1 MTTRKFLVLPLMLI
15 LLSSGIVPFT
25 FASVESEAEEDIV
38 AGCRDGQTLV
48 HRFTNQDYICL
59 DPSTAERWENL
70 GLAEIIQNATVQ
82 KEDSPDDSDVE
93 YYGAPPPAPVNTD
106 TSDNFSECRSGF
118 TQVHRFSYDDL
129 YCLSSETAKTW
140 ERLGLVEII
149 DDSGEYIQSKESKVE
164 EEFSQETILEQQQKE
179 FESEAKSILLPS
191 YPIQPPIHPLLEASN
206 DFWYPPQVHQVND
219 RIWVAVGYD
228 IANSIMIEGDTG
240 LIIVDTLSTYE
251 SAKKV
256 LEEFRK
262 ITNKPIKTIIYTH
275 GHLDHVQGTK
285 AFLEEGDGNVEI
297 IAHES
302 LLDFYI
308 NENSVL
314 GPIASER
321 TSYASGVFLPNEG
334 PDRTYLGVFPPMEP
348 GTIGFVPPT
357 HTFSDEF
364 SIDIS
369 GVSMNLV
376 HVAGES
382 SDQIFI
388 WLPDDE
394 ALLIGDNIY
403 SIFPNIYTLRGA
415 VYRDPMNYVHA
426 FDQMI
431 PLNPEYLVPS
441 HVKPVSGKS
450 EINEILVTTRDATQY
465 IYDQTIRGMNAGY
478 TPDELAEKITL
489 PDYAKE
495 SSWISESRGQIPWH
509 VKQIYYGNLG
519 WYQGDPA
526 FLLPVSENER
536 SNKIVNAY
544 GGVGATILEIR
555 NSIEKGEYNWAAEL
569 ASYVLNQ
576 EPENVEAKLLKAHA
590 LRVIGQRMLS
600 SDGRH
605 WALTTALELEGKI
618 TVDPNGFSQT
628 SPEQLAQIPID
639 KLLKSM
645 STKLNLDVAHDLE
658 EYLSI
663 YYADIDEG
671 YSLRIHHDILT
682 VTDGVD
688 ADPHNLMTLDSDTHK
703 MILTGELSLTDAIDS
718 RLVKVDGSV
727 RDLKFFFSAFDK
739 IPTRTD

>member
-15 LLSSGIVPFT
+15 LLSSGIIPHT
-25 FASVESEAEEDIV
+25 FASVESEAEEDIY
-38 AGCRDGQTLV
+38 AGCRSDQTLV
-48 HRFTNQDYICL
+48 FRLTHHDYICL
-59 DPSTAERWENL
+59 DPSTAERWEKL
-70 GLAEIIQNATVQ
+70 GMAEIIQNATVQ
-82 KEDSPDDSDVE
+82 KDDSLDESDVE
-93 YYGAPPPAPVNTD
+93 YYGAPPPPPVNTD
-106 TSDNFSECRSGF
+106 TSEIFSECRPGF

-129 YCLSSETAKTW
+129 YCLTLETAKTW

-149 DDSGEYIQSKESKVE
+149 DESGEYIQSE
-164 EEFSQETILEQQQKE
+164 EPEIEELSQEIILEQQQKE
-179 FESEAKSILLPS
+179 FESKAKSISLPS
-191 YPIQPPIHPLLEASN
+191 YPVQPPIHPLLEASN
-206 DFWYPPQVHQVND
+206 DFWYPPEVHQVND

-228 IANSIMIEGDTG
+228 IANSVMIEGDTG
-240 LIIVDTLSTYE
+240 IIIIDTLSTYE
-251 SAKKV
+251 SAKNV
-256 LEEFRK
+256 LKEFRK
-262 ITNKPIKTIIYTH
+262 ITDKPIKTIIYTH

-285 AFLEEGDGNVEI
+285 AFLEEGDGDVEI

-321 TSYASGVFLPNEG
+321 SSYASGIFLPDEG
-334 PDRTYLGVFPPMEP
+334 PDRTYLGVFPPMVP

-364 SIDIS
+364 SLDIS
-369 GVSMNLV
+369 GVNMKLV

-415 VYRDPMNYVHA
+415 VYRDPMNYVNA
-426 FDQMI
+426 IDQMI

-441 HVKPVSGKS
+441 HVKPVSGKN
-450 EINEILVTTRDATQY
+450 EINNILVSTRDATQY

-478 TPDELAEKITL
+478 TPDELAEIITL
-489 PDYAKE
+489 PEYAKE
-495 SSWISESRGQIPWH
+495 SPWISESRGQIPWH

-526 FLLPVSENER
+526 FLLPVSADER

-544 GGVGATILEIR
+544 GSVDAAILEIR

-569 ASYVLNQ
+569 ASYVLNE

-605 WALTTALELEGKI
+605 WALSTALELEGKI
-618 TVDPNGFSQT
+618 TIDPNKFSQT
-628 SPEQLAQIPID
+628 SPEQLAQIPIE

-645 STKLNLDVAHDLE
+645 STRLNLDVAHDMN

-663 YYADIDEG
+663 YYTDLDEG
-671 YSLRIHHDILT
+671 YSLIIYHDILT
-682 VTDGVD
+682 VTDGLEE
-688 ADPHNLMTLDSDTHK
+688 DPHNLISLDSDTHK
-703 MILTGELSLTDAIDS
+703 MILTGEMSLSESINS
-718 RLVKVDGSV
+718 GLVKVDGNV
-727 RDLKFFFSAFDK
+727 EDLKLFFSAFDFLL
-739 IPTRTD
+739 RTD